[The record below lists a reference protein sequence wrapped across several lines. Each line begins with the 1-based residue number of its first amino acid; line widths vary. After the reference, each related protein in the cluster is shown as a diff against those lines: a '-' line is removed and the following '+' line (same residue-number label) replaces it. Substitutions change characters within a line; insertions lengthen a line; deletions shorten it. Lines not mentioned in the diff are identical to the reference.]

1 MKTIYI
7 PENCLRTIFN
17 SLTLRDDTRA
27 VLNTIITRYD
37 HDYTKFMYGIFS
49 AYSKVY
55 ISLIDEH
62 CELSRHEAR
71 QAMEKLS
78 TLRREINPIN
88 IFVADKFDLLY
99 GVSCT
104 GDLRNVKFKDFMYE
118 DMYSRLENILGAYN
132 ANDYM
137 EDIFESIEHVAGMIE
152 GNLIAIAQSI
162 DEEAPNVMFY
172 LDIVNSGLLFI
183 LI

>member
-7 PENCLRTIFN
+7 PEAYLRTIFN
-17 SLTLRDDTRA
+17 SLTLRDDTRS

-55 ISLIDEH
+55 INLIDEH
-62 CELSRHEAR
+62 CELSRQEVR
-71 QAMEKLS
+71 QTLDKLTS
-78 TLRREINPIN
+78 LRREINPRN

-104 GDLRNVKFKDFMYE
+104 GDLRNVKFKDYMYE
-118 DMYSRLENILGAYN
+118 DMFSRLENLLGAHN
-132 ANDYM
+132 ANEYM
-137 EDIFESIEHVAGMIE
+137 EDIFEAIEHVAGMIE
-152 GNLIAIAQSI
+152 GSLISVAQSI
-162 DEEAPNVMFY
+162 DEEAPNIVFY
-172 LDIVNSGLLFI
+172 IDIVNSGLLFI